1 MRGSLSEANVESVLP
16 QRAEVKAVSRPRQ
29 AASSGHP
36 RNVTLLAPT
45 APGLRNR
52 RTVDSVFLLLAAVV
66 LGLSAGIASAAPR
79 QERDVDEALRTVF
92 GWAGGFWGAA
102 FVCALVLALM
112 VVADVLLRRRWDL
125 ARDLLVA
132 GLLMVGAAAVLG
144 GAVADNWMP
153 IKVHI
158 LAEWGYPEL
167 RLALTSGVMVVVGPA
182 VVRPVRVLAF
192 WLVPLAALGAIV
204 LQAAPMASALGALAL
219 GLATGSVVRIVFG
232 TPAGVPP
239 VAEVRAALE
248 SFGIQV
254 DHLVPVA
261 RQHVGAAEYRADDD
275 EGPLKVR
282 VLGRDAQ
289 DTQRVARWWRSLA
302 YRDPPRSITV
312 GRLEQVQHEALATL
326 MATQAGVRAPLVVTA
341 ARGPNGDAL
350 IATRQ
355 PDSTPLEELPP
366 EQVSDDLL
374 LALWGQVARLHA
386 ARISHGRLNLSNV
399 LVGDSDPML
408 VDFSAATLGAP
419 QSALDID
426 DAELLVASAVLVGP
440 ERALGKAVQAG
451 WGDTLVRV
459 LPYLQPA
466 ALTPHLRDLARS
478 HEVGLKE
485 LRQAAAAACGEKEP
499 DLVQLRR
506 VRPKDIAVM
515 AALTLAAYLL
525 ISQLANIGF
534 GTIAHEVSQATPA
547 WAVFALI
554 LAQATLIGS
563 GVSMRGGVLTPLPLL
578 PCVAEQSAIKFVNL
592 TVPSS
597 AGRIAMNLRFL
608 QRLGVPLPE
617 AVAGSAVDDLSNKL
631 VMIALF
637 LLSLPFVHTSKNLFH
652 GGVNTPLLTALGI
665 ALGIGLV
672 AVLAVPKLRSK
683 VIPPMRQALSSLM
696 TLARDPHKLLEIF
709 GGVLAS
715 VFLYAIAL
723 GAVCLAYGIHL
734 NLAELLFVF
743 TGASVLSSLI
753 PSPGG
758 IGAAEASFA
767 ALLTA
772 IGVHQSIAFA
782 IAITLRLCTFY
793 LPPIWGYASLRWL
806 SRKGYV

>member
-1 MRGSLSEANVESVLP
+1 
-16 QRAEVKAVSRPRQ
+16 
-29 AASSGHP
+29 
-36 RNVTLLAPT
+36 
-45 APGLRNR
+45 LRNR
-52 RTVDSVFLLLAAVV
+52 RTIDSVFLLLAAVV
-66 LGLSAGIASAAPR
+66 LGLSAAIASAAPR
-79 QERDVDEALRTVF
+79 QERDVDDALRTVF
-92 GWAGGFWGAA
+92 GWAGGFWDAA
-102 FVCALVLALM
+102 FVCALLLALT
-112 VVADVLLRRRWDL
+112 VVVDVLVRRRWDL

-132 GLLMVGAAAVLG
+132 GVLMVGTAVVLG
-144 GAVADNWMP
+144 GAVDDNWLP
-153 IKVHI
+153 IRVHI
-158 LAEWGYPEL
+158 LAGWGYPEL
-167 RLALTSGVMVVVGPA
+167 RLALATGVLVVVGPA
-182 VVRPVRVLAF
+182 LVRPARVLAF
-192 WLVPLAALGAIV
+192 WLMPLAALGAIV
-204 LQAAPMASALGALAL
+204 LQAAPMASTLGALAL
-219 GLATGSVVRIVFG
+219 GLAAGSVVRIAFG
-232 TPAGVPP
+232 SAAAVPP
-239 VAEVRAALE
+239 VSEVRGALE
-248 SFGIQV
+248 SLGVQV
-254 DHLVPVA
+254 GHLAPVV

-289 DTQRVARWWRSLA
+289 DTQRIARWWRSLA
-302 YRDPPRSITV
+302 YRDPARSITV

-326 MATQAGVRAPLVVTA
+326 MASQAGVQAPSIVTA

-350 IATRQ
+350 IVTRQ
-355 PDSTPLEELPP
+355 PDTPPIEDLPP
-366 EQVSDDLL
+366 EQVSDELL
-374 LALWGQVARLHA
+374 LALWEQVARLHSA
-386 ARISHGRLNLSNV
+386 GISHGRLNLSNV
-399 LVGDSDPML
+399 IVVDGNPML

-426 DAELLVASAVLVGP
+426 NAELMVACTVLVGSD
-440 ERALGKAVQAG
+440 RTLSKAIEAG
-451 WGDTLVRV
+451 WGNSLGRV

-478 HEVGLKE
+478 HEVSLKE
-485 LRQAAAAACGEKEP
+485 LRQSAATACGQKAP

-515 AALTLAAYLL
+515 AALILAAYLL

-534 GTIAHEVSQATPA
+534 GTIAHQVSQASPA
-547 WAVFALI
+547 WVVFALI
-554 LAQATLIGS
+554 LAQATLVGS
-563 GVSMRGGVLTPLPLL
+563 GVSMRGGVETPLPLL

-617 AVAGSAVDDLSNKL
+617 AVAGSAVDDLSNKI
-631 VMIALF
+631 VSIALF
-637 LLSLPFVHTSKNLFH
+637 LLALPFVHTSKNLFH
-652 GGVNTPLLTALGI
+652 GGVNTRLLAALGI
-665 ALGIGLV
+665 ALGIGAV
-672 AVLAVPKLRSK
+672 AVLAVPKLHDK
-683 VIPPMRQALSSLM
+683 VIPPMRQAFSSLV
-696 TLARDPHKLLEIF
+696 TLTRNPHKLLEIF

-715 VFLYAIAL
+715 ALLYALAL
-723 GAVCLAYGIHL
+723 GAVGLAYGVHL

-772 IGVHQSIAFA
+772 IGVHQPTAFA

-806 SRKGYV
+806 SRKGYL